1 MLDAMARLAERFI
14 GVFENGAEVFVSLV
28 TGIIPLLIILLTAV
42 NALIRFVGQDRMN
55 KVGEWAGRPGWIYAP
70 IRFLIWP
77 IITVFFLTNPAC
89 YTGGVFL
96 PERNKPAFYDS
107 AVSFV
112 HPITGLFPHAN
123 AAELFVWLGIANGI
137 ERRGLPISQL
147 AVRYLLVGM
156 VVIFLRGVIT
166 QFIFDLLTRRSEA
179 AADRDRL
186 AAEGV

>member
-1 MLDAMARLAERFI
+1 MLDAMARLAESFI
-14 GVFENGAEVFVSLV
+14 GVFQNGADVFVALV

-42 NALIRFVGQDRMN
+42 NALIRFVGEDRMN
-55 KVGEWAGRPGWIYAP
+55 RVGEWAGREGWIYTP

-77 IITVFFLTNPAC
+77 MITVFFLTNPAC

-123 AAELFVWLGIANGI
+123 AAELFVYLGIANGI
-137 ERRGLPISQL
+137 QELGLPISQL

-156 VVIFLRGVIT
+156 VVIFLRGLVT
-166 QFIFDLLTRRSEA
+166 QFIYDLLARRGA
-179 AADRDRL
+179 AAAEAEAL
-186 AAEGV
+186 VAEGA

>member
-1 MLDAMARLAERFI
+1 MLDAMARLAEDFI
-14 GVFENGAEVFVSLV
+14 GVFQNGAEVFVGLV
-28 TGIIPLLIILLTAV
+28 VGIIPLLIILLTAV
-42 NALIRFVGQDRMN
+42 NALIRFVGQDRVN
-55 KVGEWAGRPGWIYAP
+55 KVGEWAGRPGWAYTP

-123 AAELFVWLGIANGI
+123 AAELFVFLGIAQGI
-137 ERRGLPISQL
+137 DRLGLAQADL

-156 VVIFLRGVIT
+156 VVIFLRGIIT
-166 QFIFDLLTRRSEA
+166 QFIFDLLTRRSDA
-179 AADRDRL
+179 VASQTIAT
-186 AAEGV
+186 EGV

>member
-14 GVFENGAEVFVSLV
+14 GVFQNGADVFVALV

-55 KVGEWAGRPGWIYAP
+55 KVGEWAGRPGWAYTP

-123 AAELFVWLGIANGI
+123 AAELFVWLGIAGGI
-137 ERRGLPISQL
+137 ETLGLPTSQL

-156 VVIFLRGVIT
+156 VVIFLRGIVT
-166 QFIFDLLTRRSEA
+166 QFIFDLLSRRSEA
-179 AADRDRL
+179 AAGRESL

>member
-1 MLDAMARLAERFI
+1 MLDAMARLAEQFI
-14 GVFENGAEVFVSLV
+14 GVFENGAEVFVGLV

-42 NALIRFVGQDRMN
+42 NALIRFVGEDRMN
-55 KVGEWAGRPGWIYAP
+55 KVGEWAGRPGWIYTP

-96 PERNKPAFYDS
+96 PERNKAAFYDS

-137 ERRGLPISQL
+137 EDLGLPISQL
-147 AVRYLLVGM
+147 AIRYLLVGM
-156 VVIFLRGVIT
+156 VVIFLRGIVT
-166 QFIFDLLTRRSEA
+166 QFIYDVLARRSEHA
-179 AADRDRL
+179 AGDEAL
-186 AAEGV
+186 VAEGA

>member
-14 GVFENGAEVFVSLV
+14 GVFQNGADVFVALV

-42 NALIRFVGQDRMN
+42 NALIRFVGQDRVN
-55 KVGEWAGRPGWIYAP
+55 KVGEWAGRPGWAYAP
-70 IRFLIWP
+70 IRFLVWP

-123 AAELFVWLGIANGI
+123 AAELFVWLGIAGGI
-137 ERRGLPISQL
+137 ERLGLPTSQL

-156 VVIFLRGVIT
+156 VVIFMRGVVT
-166 QFIFDLLTRRSEA
+166 QFIFDLLTRRSA
-179 AADRDRL
+179 AA
-186 AAEGV
+186 AETVAVEGV